1 MTDPKFM
8 TPPHSRAYLTHLNRC
23 KVMDN
28 YPEYTRQL
36 DDVVIDDARN

>member
-8 TPPHSRAYLTHLNRC
+8 TPPHRRAYLTHFNRC

-28 YPEYTRQL
+28 YLEYTRQL

>member
-8 TPPHSRAYLTHLNRC
+8 LPPQRRASLTLLNRC

>member
-8 TPPHSRAYLTHLNRC
+8 PPPQRRAYLTHLNRC
-23 KVMDN
+23 KVMDS

-36 DDVVIDDARN
+36 LSTVATVVTT

>member
-8 TPPHSRAYLTHLNRC
+8 THPHRRASLPHLTRC
-23 KVMDN
+23 KVMDT

>member
-8 TPPHSRAYLTHLNRC
+8 PPPQRRAYLTNLTRC
-23 KVMDN
+23 KVMEN

>member
-8 TPPHSRAYLTHLNRC
+8 TPPHRRAYLTHHNRC

-28 YPEYTRQL
+28 SPEYTRQL